1 MQIHPTSFL
10 LGLGAALVVPLFTR
24 VLRPLA
30 VEAAVAGMGMIE
42 EGRRL
47 AAEQM
52 ETFEDIVAEARRVL
66 DAVGLLQLA
75 NRPVSDVAY
84 GERRRVELAVA
95 LANPMNAILNGR
107 PPHACLVISDRAGA
121 WAEGSLRIQQ
131 ASDSITFGRG
141 ALNGSDGSYRVAGS
155 HRAGR
160 CRRSRKC

>member
-52 ETFEDIVAEARRVL
+52 ETLEDIVAEARARREEQLSAESNGHHVE
-66 DAVGLLQLA
+66 AEVEVGSA
-75 NRPVSDVAY
+75 
-84 GERRRVELAVA
+84 GEGTERAGTRRRGNGGRRRV
-95 LANPMNAILNGR
+95 
-107 PPHACLVISDRAGA
+107 S
-121 WAEGSLRIQQ
+121 
-131 ASDSITFGRG
+131 
-141 ALNGSDGSYRVAGS
+141 
-155 HRAGR
+155 
-160 CRRSRKC
+160 

>member
-52 ETFEDIVAEARRVL
+52 ETFEDIVAEARARREEQLLAESNGHHVE
-66 DAVGLLQLA
+66 AEVGSA
-75 NRPVSDVAY
+75 GDEAERA
-84 GERRRVELAVA
+84 GTRRRS
-95 LANPMNAILNGR
+95 NSGR
-107 PPHACLVISDRAGA
+107 RRA
-121 WAEGSLRIQQ
+121 S
-131 ASDSITFGRG
+131 
-141 ALNGSDGSYRVAGS
+141 
-155 HRAGR
+155 
-160 CRRSRKC
+160 